1 MKACLVLN
9 SSHGIRK
16 SKAKMICAQYECKKT
31 LLQKHD
37 KKIIKSWQI
46 YMPKTSVEH
55 IKSNVGFY
63 LYLYML
69 GI

>member
-9 SSHGIRK
+9 SSRGMRK
-16 SKAKMICAQYECKKT
+16 SKAKMIRAQYERKKT

-37 KKIIKSWQI
+37 KKIIKSLQR
-46 YMPKTSVEH
+46 YMPKISVEH
-55 IKSNVGFY
+55 IKSNLGFY
-63 LYLYML
+63 LYLYKL

>member
-37 KKIIKSWQI
+37 KKIIKS
-46 YMPKTSVEH
+46 
-55 IKSNVGFY
+55 
-63 LYLYML
+63 
-69 GI
+69 